1 MSIVLLILKI
11 IGIVL
16 LAVLGLLLLAVACLL
31 FVPVRYRI
39 RGEAGVNINVRIRV
53 SWLLHILSFRADFD
67 GKDFKKKL
75 KVLGIPLRGKKRKPK
90 RAGKKR
96 KAKEPGAEASEPNI
110 EPEQKAFID
119 IPGKKDDGMSAEE
132 AVSDIPEKEEIK
144 ELAEKTATF
153 PEEASDTAPKQNML
167 LPEENR
173 VAEISHVRRKKKHC
187 FVKLRSFFQKIR
199 QLPGMIRSKW
209 ETLKGKIKGWKKTL
223 NGLLSEVKKEE
234 NLEALK
240 AIWNEVRFIL
250 RHSSPRRIRAE
261 ASFSLGDPANTG
273 QALGLISILPLVY
286 RYQINLCPDFE
297 AERMYF
303 EGTFDIKGTVYGI
316 HALIL
321 LIHLFTDKNIRGLIE
336 TYHK

>member
-39 RGEAGVNINVRIRV
+39 RGEAGANIDVRIRV
-53 SWLLHILSFRADFD
+53 SWLFHILSFRSDFD

-75 KVLGIPLRGKKRKPK
+75 RVLGIPLRGKKRKPK
-90 RAGKKR
+90 RTGRKR
-96 KAKEPGAEASEPNI
+96 KAKEPEIEEPTEKLEIDRKSEI
-110 EPEQKAFID
+110 GRAGVERI
-119 IPGKKDDGMSAEE
+119 
-132 AVSDIPEKEEIK
+132 
-144 ELAEKTATF
+144 TAF
-153 PEEASDTAPKQNML
+153 PEEESNTAPEQNTL

-173 VAEISHVRRKKKHC
+173 VAEIPHGGKKKKHC

-223 NGLLSEVKKEE
+223 NGFLEEIKNEQNREV
-234 NLEALK
+234 LK
-240 AIWNEVRFIL
+240 TIWNEVRFIL

-261 ASFSLGDPANTG
+261 ASFSLGDPAYTG

-303 EGTFDIKGTVYGI
+303 KGTFDIKGTVYGI

>member
-39 RGEAGVNINVRIRV
+39 RGEAGANIDVRIRV
-53 SWLLHILSFRADFD
+53 SWLLHILSFWADFD

-75 KVLGIPLRGKKRKPK
+75 RVLGIPLRGKKRKPK

-110 EPEQKAFID
+110 EPEQKEFI
-119 IPGKKDDGMSAEE
+119 
-132 AVSDIPEKEEIK
+132 DIPEKEEIK
-144 ELAEKTATF
+144 ELAERTATF
-153 PEEASDTAPKQNML
+153 PEEASDTAPEQNTL
-167 LPEENR
+167 LPEE
-173 VAEISHVRRKKKHC
+173 KHC
-187 FVKLRSFFQKIR
+187 FAKLRSFFQKIR

-223 NGLLSEVKKEE
+223 NGFLEE
-234 NLEALK
+234 IKNEQNREALK
-240 AIWNEVRFIL
+240 TIWNELKFIL
-250 RHSSPRRIRAE
+250 KRISPKRVRVDAD
-261 ASFSLGDPANTG
+261 FSLGDPAYTG
-273 QALGLISILPLVY
+273 QALGGISILPLVY

-316 HALIL
+316 HVLIL
-321 LIHLFTDKNIRGLIE
+321 LVHLFTDKNIRGLIE
-336 TYHK
+336 AYHK

>member
-39 RGEAGVNINVRIRV
+39 RGDAGANINVRIRV

-67 GKDFKKKL
+67 GKDFKIKKC
-75 KVLGIPLRGKKRKPK
+75 VLGIPLRERKRKAK
-90 RAGKKR
+90 KAGKKR
-96 KAKEPGAEASEPNI
+96 RAKEPEIEEPTEKLKIDRKSEIERAEVERIA
-110 EPEQKAFID
+110 A
-119 IPGKKDDGMSAEE
+119 
-132 AVSDIPEKEEIK
+132 
-144 ELAEKTATF
+144 F

-234 NLEALK
+234 NREALK

>member
-53 SWLLHILSFRADFD
+53 SWLFHILSFRSDFD
-67 GKDFKKKL
+67 GKDFKIKKC
-75 KVLGIPLRGKKRKPK
+75 VLGIPLRERKRKAK
-90 RAGKKR
+90 KAGKKR
-96 KAKEPGAEASEPNI
+96 RAKEPEIEEPTEKMKIDRKSEI
-110 EPEQKAFID
+110 ERAGVERI
-119 IPGKKDDGMSAEE
+119 
-132 AVSDIPEKEEIK
+132 
-144 ELAEKTATF
+144 TAF

-187 FVKLRSFFQKIR
+187 FAKIRSFFQKIR

>member
-96 KAKEPGAEASEPNI
+96 KAKEP
-110 EPEQKAFID
+110 EQN
-119 IPGKKDDGMSAEE
+119 
-132 AVSDIPEKEEIK
+132 
-144 ELAEKTATF
+144 T
-153 PEEASDTAPKQNML
+153 L

-173 VAEISHVRRKKKHC
+173 VAEASVTKGISDITKKEEIKESAEIEEASHVRRKKKHC

-234 NLEALK
+234 NREALK

-297 AERMYF
+297 AERIYF
-303 EGTFDIKGTVYGI
+303 EGTFDIKGAVYGI

>member
-39 RGEAGVNINVRIRV
+39 RGEAGANTNVRIRV
-53 SWLLHILSFRADFD
+53 SWLLHLLSFRADFD

-75 KVLGIPLRGKKRKPK
+75 RVLGIPLRGKKRKPK

-96 KAKEPGAEASEPNI
+96 KAKEPEIE
-110 EPEQKAFID
+110 EPELNLEPKQEEFI
-119 IPGKKDDGMSAEE
+119 
-132 AVSDIPEKEEIK
+132 DIPEKEEIK
-144 ELAEKTATF
+144 ESAERTATF
-153 PEEASDTAPKQNML
+153 PEEASDTAPEQNML

-173 VAEISHVRRKKKHC
+173 VAEAPYSERKKKHC
-187 FVKLRSFFQKIR
+187 FAKIRSFFQKIR

-209 ETLKGKIKGWKKTL
+209 EILKGKITGWKKTL
-223 NGLLSEVKKEE
+223 NGILEEVRKEQ
-234 NLEALK
+234 NREALK
-240 AIWNEVRFIL
+240 TIWNELKFIL
-250 RHSSPRRIRAE
+250 KRISPKRVRVDAD
-261 ASFSLGDPANTG
+261 FSLGDPAYTG
-273 QALGLISILPLVY
+273 QALGVISILPLVY

-316 HALIL
+316 HVLIL
-321 LIHLFTDKNIRGLIE
+321 LVHLFTDKNIRGLIE
-336 TYHK
+336 AYHK

>member
-11 IGIVL
+11 IGIL
-16 LAVLGLLLLAVACLL
+16 LLVVLGLLVLAVSCVL

-39 RGEAGVNINVRIRV
+39 RGEAGANIDVRIRV

-75 KVLGIPLRGKKRKPK
+75 RVLGIPLRGKKRKPK
-90 RAGKKR
+90 RVGRKR
-96 KAKEPGAEASEPNI
+96 KAKEPGAEEPIEKLEIDRKSEI
-110 EPEQKAFID
+110 ER
-119 IPGKKDDGMSAEE
+119 AEVE
-132 AVSDIPEKEEIK
+132 RI
-144 ELAEKTATF
+144 TAF
-153 PEEASDTAPKQNML
+153 PEEEPNTAPEQNTL
-167 LPEENR
+167 LPEE
-173 VAEISHVRRKKKHC
+173 KHC
-187 FVKLRSFFQKIR
+187 FAKLRSFFQKIR

-209 ETLKGKIKGWKKTL
+209 ETLKGKLKGWKKTL
-223 NGLLSEVKKEE
+223 NGFLEE
-234 NLEALK
+234 IKNEQNREALK
-240 AIWNEVRFIL
+240 TIWNELTFIL
-250 RHSSPRRIRAE
+250 KRISPKRVRVDAD
-261 ASFSLGDPANTG
+261 FSLGDPANTG
-273 QALGLISILPLVY
+273 QALGLISIFPLVY

-321 LIHLFTDKNIRGLIE
+321 LIHLFSDKNIRGLIE